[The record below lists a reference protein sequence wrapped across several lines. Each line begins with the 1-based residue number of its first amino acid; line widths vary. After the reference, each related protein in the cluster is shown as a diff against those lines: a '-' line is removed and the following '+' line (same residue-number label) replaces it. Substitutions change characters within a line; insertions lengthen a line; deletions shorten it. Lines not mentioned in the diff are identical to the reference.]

1 MTTLQ
6 QQRLLGIVLLVV
18 LITGLALFLLANVD
32 DSTSESAIEEPIV
45 FDSVIEPI
53 EDMPEPEIVEP
64 VEEVLVTIGEEKIE
78 IAPTQPEV
86 LFEPEVVKPSSPIEP
101 IAPVTSSSEKE
112 MWILQLGSFSV
123 RENAKLLTQQLETMG
138 YKPITEIIQS
148 NGSPIYR
155 VKLSP
160 TDDKV
165 QLESTAK
172 KLTETLKLTPQ
183 VMRYQP

>member
-32 DSTSESAIEEPIV
+32 ESTSESTIEEPIV

-64 VEEVLVTIGEEKIE
+64 VEEVLVTIGDEKIE

-86 LFEPEVVKPSSPIEP
+86 LIEPELIKPSAPIQSMP
-101 IAPVTSSSEKE
+101 IATSSSDKE

-123 RENAKLLTQQLETMG
+123 RDNAKSLSQQLESLG

-160 TDDKV
+160 SSDKA

-172 KLTETLKLTPQ
+172 KLSETLKLTPQ